1 MSRPVAFVTQVE
13 SAAMTNAAQ
22 PAPRTDPANPRSV
35 EARHLIG
42 AGSRLP
48 MDIVRGEGSWVWDEQ
63 GTRYLDLYGGHAVT
77 VLGHCHPEVTRAV
90 QEQAGKLLFYSSLTW
105 SAQRAEAAARLV
117 RLMPKNLEKVF
128 FVNSGSEANENA
140 LKIARRFRDRRKVI
154 TFRGGFHGRT
164 YGAASVTALAPYD
177 RQHKDNVAGTI
188 VCRWGDLDDV
198 RSKLGGD
205 VAGVIIEAVQS
216 LQGCRTATRDFLQ
229 GLEDLCRARAAA
241 LILDE
246 VQTSPARCGAPSA
259 SRLFGITPHLVTTAK
274 GIANGVPCAAVIVD
288 KGMSETIQ
296 GPELGSTFGGGPL
309 AMAACAATL
318 RVIEEGKLWERAATL
333 GDRLRARLAGAPGVV
348 EVRGLGLLVGVVL
361 DRDTKAVQAAL
372 REKARVLVAGSSDP
386 NTLRLFPPVT
396 ISEDELDEGVDAI
409 KRVLVSA

>member
-1 MSRPVAFVTQVE
+1 MSQDTRGL
-13 SAAMTNAAQ
+13 
-22 PAPRTDPANPRSV
+22 
-35 EARHLIG
+35 EARHLLG
-42 AGSRLP
+42 AGARVP
-48 MDIVRGEGSWVWDEQ
+48 MEVVRGEGAWVFDQ
-63 GTRYLDLYGGHAVT
+63 AGQRYLDLYGGHAVT

-105 SAQRAEAAARLV
+105 SALRAEAASRLV
-117 RLMPKNLEKVF
+117 GMMPSNVEKVF

-140 LKIARRFRDRRKVI
+140 LKIARRFRDRRKII

-164 YGAASVTALAPYD
+164 YGAGSVTALAPYD
-177 RQHKDNVAGTI
+177 RQHKDVVPGTL

-198 RSKLGGD
+198 RAKLGGD

-216 LQGCRTATRDFLQ
+216 LQGCRTATREFLQ

-241 LILDE
+241 LIMDE
-246 VQTSPARCGAPSA
+246 VQTTPARCGAPSA

-274 GIANGVPCAAVIVD
+274 GIANGVPCAAVLVD
-288 KGMSETIQ
+288 KGMSETIS

-318 RVIEEGKLWERAATL
+318 RVIEEGKLWERAARL
-333 GDRLRARLAGAPGVV
+333 GALLRERLAGAKGIV

-361 DRDTKAVQAAL
+361 DKDAKAITTAL
-372 REKARVLVAGSSDP
+372 RERARVLVAGASDP
-386 NTLRLFPPVT
+386 NVIRLFPPVT
-396 ISEDELDEGVDAI
+396 IGEDELLSGLDAL
-409 KRVLVSA
+409 REAVASA